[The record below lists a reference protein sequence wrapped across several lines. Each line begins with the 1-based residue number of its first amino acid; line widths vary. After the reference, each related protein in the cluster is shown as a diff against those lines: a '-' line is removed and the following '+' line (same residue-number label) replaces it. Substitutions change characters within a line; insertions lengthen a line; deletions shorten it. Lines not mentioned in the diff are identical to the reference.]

1 MKSNY
6 KIINDRKWHHMF
18 SVDLIS
24 LLDNIHSCNFK
35 ETTMNVFFNREQ
47 FVPSLEYFCLIAN
60 RDF

>member
-35 ETTMNVFFNREQ
+35 ETTMNVFFN
-47 FVPSLEYFCLIAN
+47 
-60 RDF
+60 